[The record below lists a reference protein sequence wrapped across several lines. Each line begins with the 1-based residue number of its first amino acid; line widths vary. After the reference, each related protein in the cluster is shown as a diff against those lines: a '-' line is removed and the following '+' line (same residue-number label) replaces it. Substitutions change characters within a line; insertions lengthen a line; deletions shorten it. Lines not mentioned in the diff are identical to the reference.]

1 MRIDARSQAP
11 DPTVARA
18 RMTGALM
25 AGLLL
30 MAGCGMVTVV
40 SEESRS
46 DYALCIYKGEAG
58 GVAPDVAALDCADFA
73 DISKTDTV

>member
-30 MAGCGMVTVV
+30 MAGCGMVIVV

-46 DYALCIYKGEAG
+46 DYALCIDKRDAG
-58 GVAPDVAALDCADFA
+58 GVAPDVAALDYADFA

>member
-46 DYALCIYKGEAG
+46 DYALCVDKREVG
-58 GVAPDVAALDCADFA
+58 GLAPDVAALDCADVA

>member
-1 MRIDARSQAP
+1 MRIDARSQAA

-46 DYALCIYKGEAG
+46 DYALCIDKPEAG
-58 GVAPDVAALDCADFA
+58 GVAPDVAALDCADVA

>member
-30 MAGCGMVTVV
+30 MAGCGKVTVV

-46 DYALCIYKGEAG
+46 DYGCALINGKR
-58 GVAPDVAALDCADFA
+58 VA
-73 DISKTDTV
+73 

>member
-1 MRIDARSQAP
+1 MRIDARSQAA

-46 DYALCIYKGEAG
+46 DYALCIDKREAG

>member
-46 DYALCIYKGEAG
+46 DYALCIDKKGHQ
-58 GVAPDVAALDCADFA
+58 V
-73 DISKTDTV
+73 

>member
-1 MRIDARSQAP
+1 MRIDGRGQVTN
-11 DPTVARA
+11 PTVARA
-18 RMTGALM
+18 KMMGALM

-46 DYALCIYKGEAG
+46 DYALCIDKREAG
-58 GVAPDVAALDCADFA
+58 GVAPEVAALDRADVA
-73 DISKTDTV
+73 GISKTDTV

>member
-25 AGLLL
+25 TGLLL
-30 MAGCGMVTVV
+30 MAGCGMVTVA

-46 DYALCIYKGEAG
+46 EYALCIDKREAG